1 MHSFGHDLRLA
12 LRTLRRNPILTAVAL
27 LSLGIGIGANTAI
40 FTLMDRLLL
49 RSLPVRQPERLVLFA
64 SPGGISGTVET
75 NYNDEVS
82 FSWPKYRG
90 LRDQSGPF
98 FDGLIARFPFIASL
112 AGKAQAEAAQGELVS
127 GNYFAVLGVH
137 AALGRLIADED
148 AVSRGGNPV
157 AVLSYGYWMRQFGG
171 KPEILNQ
178 SLTVNNHAL
187 TIVGV
192 SQAGFQSVGAGEAP
206 EVFVPITM
214 LAEMMP
220 RFDAL
225 DNPHAYWLNIFG
237 SLKPGVSRQQAATG
251 MAVPWRRVLDDD
263 VKTFPRA
270 ARRAQY
276 LNKKLELRAAANG
289 ISAVRDDIAVPLYL
303 LMGMVGLVLLIACA
317 NVAGLLLTRA
327 AARTR
332 EIAIRVSLGATRW
345 RLVQHLLAEVAVLS
359 LAGGA
364 LGLLLASWSGSLLS
378 QRIPVAGITAEPD
391 GRVLAFAAALS
402 ILTGILFGCVPAIRT
417 THPDVGPALK
427 EQTAA
432 SVGGQARFR
441 RALVACQIA
450 LSVVLLGASAMC
462 AHSLY
467 NIRTLNPGFRSDH
480 IVAFSVSPRISGY
493 TGPRALQLFDDV
505 KRSLPSVPGVTA
517 VSMAKMP
524 LVTNSIDESG
534 YRIEGYESSDNDPVS
549 LNQNYVGAGFFSLMG
564 IPLVA
569 GREFQESDGP
579 ASAPVAI
586 INETLAKKYFD
597 ARSPLG
603 QHLLASSRAKFNYQ
617 IVGIVKDAKYD
628 DLKESPKP
636 FAYFAAA
643 QDNSPGPMTFY
654 VRSALAPQSIAGSLR
669 QVMRRLDPNLPIRGP
684 RTLEG
689 QIMESVFLDR
699 MLAALAAVFAGL
711 ATVLAAIGLYGVIA
725 WTVTLRRREIGIRMA
740 LGADP
745 GQRHAHGLPRGA
757 VVGNRRTGPGRSG
770 VVRAGPAAGRAT
782 LRSRGQRPARPGR
795 RRRRPC
801 RHRLRRRVHPGIPC
815 VADSSEFRHP
825 LRIGN
830 PAAAPSGPRA
840 DSKPL
845 AHPTTVPTLP
855 TLPPIAIPRMSRYTR

>member
-1 MHSFGHDLRLA
+1 MRSFGHDLRLS
-12 LRTLRRNPILTAVAL
+12 LRTLRRNPILTVVAL

-49 RSLPVRQPERLVLFA
+49 RSLPVRQPEQLVLFA
-64 SPGGISGTVET
+64 SPGGISGAVET

-90 LRDQSGPF
+90 LRDRSGPL

-112 AGKAQAEAAQGELVS
+112 AGKAQAESVQGELVS

-137 AALGRLIADED
+137 PALGRLISDED
-148 AVSRGGNPV
+148 ALARGGNPV

-171 KPEILNQ
+171 QPEILNQ
-178 SLTVNNHAL
+178 SIIVNNHAL

-192 SQAGFQSVGAGEAP
+192 AQAGFQSVGAGEAP

-214 LAEMMP
+214 LGEMMP

-225 DNPHAYWLNIFG
+225 ENSHAYWLNIFG
-237 SLKPGVSRQQAATG
+237 RLKPGVSRQRAEAA
-251 MAVPWRRVLDDD
+251 MAVPWRSVLEDD
-263 VKTFPRA
+263 VKTFPRGSA
-270 ARRAQY
+270 ARREQY
-276 LNKKLELRAAANG
+276 LNKKLELRDGAKG
-289 ISAVRDDIAVPLYL
+289 ISAVRDDLAVPLYL

-317 NVAGLLLTRA
+317 NVASLLLSRA

-332 EIAIRVSLGATRW
+332 ELAIRVSLGATRW
-345 RLVQHLLAEVAVLS
+345 RLIQHLLAEVAVLS

-364 LGLLLASWSGSLLS
+364 LGLLLASWSGSLLLRLLP
-378 QRIPVAGITAEPD
+378 QGIPIAGITAEPD

-402 ILTGILFGCVPAIRT
+402 ILTGVLFGCVPAMRT
-417 THPDVGPALK
+417 THPDVAPALK

-432 SVGGQARFR
+432 SVGGHARFR
-441 RALVACQIA
+441 RALVACQMA
-450 LSVVLLGASAMC
+450 LSAVLLGASAMC

-467 NIRTLNPGFRSDH
+467 NIRTLNPGFRADH
-480 IVAFSVSPRISGY
+480 IVAFSISPRISGY
-493 TGPRALQLFDDV
+493 TGPRALELFDEV

-534 YRIEGYESSDNDPVS
+534 YRIEGYQSSDGDAVS

-564 IPLVA
+564 IPLMA
-569 GREFQESDGP
+569 GREFRESDGP
-579 ASAPVAI
+579 ASTPVAV
-586 INETLAKKYFD
+586 INESLAKKFFD
-597 ARSPLG
+597 GRNPLG
-603 QHLLASSRAKFNYQ
+603 QHLLAASRGKFNYE

-643 QDNSPGPMTFY
+643 QDGLPGPMTFY
-654 VRSALAPQSIAGSLR
+654 LRSALAPQSMAASLR
-669 QVMRRLDPNLPIRGP
+669 QMMRRLDANLPLQGP

-699 MLAALAAVFAGL
+699 MLAALAAVFASL

-740 LGADP
+740 LGAGPGNVMRMVFREVLWLGIAGLALAAPVWFALARLLGSQLFGVAANDP
-745 GQRHAHGLPRGA
+745 LALGGA
-757 VVGNRRTGPGRSG
+757 VAVL
-770 VVRAGPAAGRAT
+770 AMAACAAGFIPAFRA
-782 LRSRGQRPARPGR
+782 SRI
-795 RRRRPC
+795 
-801 RHRLRRRVHPGIPC
+801 HPN
-815 VADSSEFRHP
+815 S
-825 LRIGN
+825 
-830 PAAAPSGPRA
+830 
-840 DSKPL
+840 
-845 AHPTTVPTLP
+845 
-855 TLPPIAIPRMSRYTR
+855 AIHFE